1 MSIHGPLQTPCKHW
15 LQAHAGQSARAG
27 NRGQA
32 GAAYAPFQ
40 AASPRA
46 KIVAGGHD
54 ARDDVAIKISVVPL
68 LCSLLR
74 ACARLNDVVRRAE
87 ARVEAEKKAGPAT
100 AFWLPSACDSRYP

>member
-1 MSIHGPLQTPCKHW
+1 MSIRGHLQKPCKHW
-15 LQAHAGQSARAG
+15 LQAYAGQSACAG
-27 NRGQA
+27 NRGLA

-87 ARVEAEKKAGPAT
+87 ARVESERT
-100 AFWLPSACDSRYP
+100 SAKWRRREHV

>member
-1 MSIHGPLQTPCKHW
+1 MSIRGHLQTPCKHW

-27 NRGQA
+27 NRGLA

-74 ACARLNDVVRRAE
+74 ACARLCDVVRRAE
-87 ARVEAEKKAGPAT
+87 ARVESERT
-100 AFWLPSACDSRYP
+100 SAKWRRREQV

>member
-1 MSIHGPLQTPCKHW
+1 MSIRGHLQTPCKHW

-27 NRGQA
+27 NRGLA

-74 ACARLNDVVRRAE
+74 ACARLCDVVRRAE
-87 ARVEAEKKAGPAT
+87 ARVESERT
-100 AFWLPSACDSRYP
+100 SAKWRRREHV